1 MMSKPYLSIVIPTY
15 NRAEKLDRALAH
27 LYEQELAHESYEV
40 IVVDDGSM
48 DETDK
53 VLKSWKG
60 KWPQLST
67 LHQSNSGQ
75 AKARNR
81 GIKKAQGQI
90 LLIGQD
96 DIYASPNFLKSHVD
110 FHQAHPELNMACL
123 GLTEWWPQLEVSNFM
138 HWLTHG
144 GPQFAYDRLSPNE
157 SVEHWFFYTSNI
169 SLKTE
174 VLQKNLFDESFSAYG
189 WEDIELGYRLM
200 SKGLELIYRPEA
212 LAWHDHMMHE
222 EEFKERMLSIG
233 KGAPLLEEKSES
245 IGAIP
250 RGVKLMILLLI
261 GNRLSTSILAVLS
274 LLGGPARRAYWY
286 ALSKRYFLEG
296 LRSV

>member
-1 MMSKPYLSIVIPTY
+1 MSKPYLSIVIPTY

-60 KWPQLST
+60 KWPQLSA

-81 GIKKAQGQI
+81 GIKKAEGQI
-90 LLIGQD
+90 ILIGQD
-96 DIYASPNFLKSHVD
+96 DIYAAPGFLKSHVD
-110 FHQAHPELNMACL
+110 FHQSNPEPSMACL
-123 GLTEWWPQLEVSNFM
+123 GLTEWWPNLEVSDFM

-169 SLKTE
+169 SLKAE
-174 VLQKNLFDESFSAYG
+174 VLKKNPFDEEFSAYG
-189 WEDIELGYRLM
+189 WEDIELGHRLM

-212 LAWHDHMMHE
+212 LAWHDHMMLE
-222 EEFKERMLSIG
+222 EEFKGRMLSIG
-233 KGAPLLEEKSES
+233 RGAPLLEEKSDA

-250 RGVKLMILLLI
+250 RGLKLVILLLI
-261 GNRLSTSILAVLS
+261 GNAFVTAFLS
-274 LLGGPARRAYWY
+274 LLSHLGGPFKRLHWV